1 MDFEYMWIQYMLS
14 KSSVLIQL
22 SMKYHIELSHNPW
35 IRDEIIMC
43 VFKNRFIQITRI
55 FPTLYLLRMYTG
67 KYFCPNYSTLLFDYM
82 AEF

>member
-1 MDFEYMWIQYMLS
+1 MDSEHALYIKCSCTIEYQT
-14 KSSVLIQL
+14 
-22 SMKYHIELSHNPW
+22 HIELSHNPW
-35 IRDEIIMC
+35 IRNEIIMC
-43 VFKNRFIQITRI
+43 VFKNRFIHITRI